1 MNLPAN
7 PTLPIRRIVQGDN
20 PREYFDPD
28 ELAELEEGIRAVG
41 GVIQPIVV
49 RPIPDSDLFSIVVG
63 ERRWRAAK
71 NVLGDDYDMPVV
83 FKDLSPAA
91 AEAMA
96 VIENHHRAAMSV
108 PEEARAAQRQLHRN
122 HGDMA
127 ETAAG
132 MGWTPETLARRLAL
146 LTCTPAVLKALTHRQ
161 IQLGH
166 AELLCGV
173 PQDMQ
178 DRVLA
183 GLLAHKVPV
192 AVLKSQLGQYARRLG
207 DAIFDTVQC
216 ANCPHNSS
224 RQAGLFAESIG
235 EGHCQHPTHFD
246 ELTQQAVDAKASALC
261 VEYPVVH
268 VVRPGD
274 GFTPL
279 RVSAEG
285 ELGVGATQ
293 YATCQGCKSF
303 GCAVSAMPGSYGAVT
318 PSLCF
323 DAACN
328 SQKVAQRRKASREDA
343 RPRASGG
350 AEGSKGARQGP
361 ASRGKTDHKPPTRTP
376 PARPT
381 NQTPQRLG
389 EYRVTQWRKWVAAA
403 LMVQPQRSHRV
414 LIALTLAGRGADL
427 RAAQFEKALSKIAGP
442 GPSSHADLQEP
453 LRRAAD
459 VAVDQVDRLV
469 QGAIASAAFGVDVH
483 NLELLLN
490 FLDVDEGQCFRWD
503 AAFLD
508 LFTMS
513 ELESLA
519 AEVGLKTALGARFK
533 AARAG
538 KKDAFIQALLS
549 AEGFA
554 YQGTVPAVMR
564 YPRLP
569 TNGKPAHERA
579 DSASPDDLGEEKA
592 DADSHEVSA
601 AA

>member
-20 PREYFDPD
+20 PREYFDPE

-49 RPIPDSDLFSIVVG
+49 RPVPDSDLFSIVVG

-108 PEEARAAQRQLHRN
+108 QEEARAAQRQLHRN
-122 HGDMA
+122 HGDIA

-132 MGWTPETLARRLAL
+132 MGWTPEMLARRLAL
-146 LTCTPAVLKALTHRQ
+146 LACTPAVLKALTHRQ

-173 PQDMQ
+173 PPDMQ

-207 DAIFDTVQC
+207 EAIFDIAQC
-216 ANCPHNSS
+216 ATCPHNSS

-246 ELTQQAVDAKASALC
+246 ELTQQAVDATASAMC

-268 VVRPGD
+268 VIRPGD

-279 RVSAEG
+279 RVSADG

-293 YATCQGCKSF
+293 YAACQGCKSY
-303 GCAVSAMPGSYGAVT
+303 GCAVSAMAGTYGTVT

-328 SQKVAQRRKASREDA
+328 SQKVAQWRKASRE
-343 RPRASGG
+343 G
-350 AEGSKGARQGP
+350 AGLHAPVGTKDRQVARQRP
-361 ASRGKTDHKPPTRTP
+361 ASNGSNDHKRPTKTP
-376 PARPT
+376 PART
-381 NQTPQRLG
+381 ANQTPQG
-389 EYRVTQWRKWVAAA
+389 VVEYRIAQWRKWVAAA
-403 LMVQPQRSHRV
+403 LMAQPQRSHRV

-427 RAAQFEKALSKIAGP
+427 RAAQFEKALAKIAGP
-442 GPSSHADLQEP
+442 GASSHADLQEP

-459 VAVDQVDRLV
+459 VAADQVDRLV
-469 QGAIASAAFGVDVH
+469 QAAIASAAFGVDVH

-490 FLDVDEGQCFRWD
+490 YLDVDETHCFRWD

-519 AEVGLKTALGARFK
+519 TEVGLKAALGTRFK
-533 AARAG
+533 AVRAG
-538 KKDAFIQALLS
+538 KKDAFIQALLH

-554 YQGTVPAVMR
+554 YQGTVPTVMR
-564 YPRLP
+564 YRRI
-569 TNGKPAHERA
+569 PATSKLHERA
-579 DSASPDDLGEEKA
+579 DSTSPDGLAEDPDDTESREA
-592 DADSHEVSA
+592 SA